1 MAENYCGKNC
11 EACSFKEKLSC
22 PGCKTGPGN
31 TFDGDC
37 DIARCCRERGHDTC
51 ATCTQQSWCGKNR
64 SAETMADIRQQKQE
78 RERAKREKLEKQ
90 MPLLAKCLTVIFW
103 VSLAVNIPAV
113 MSNEFTVSLPGLYRT
128 GQILSIVLSL
138 AITGVY
144 FSLRKVND
152 RYQKAAI
159 YLGIS
164 LLADFVL
171 NWITG
176 GESRTWTLLV
186 SIPAAVLSFAG
197 KFQLYN
203 AHSEVLVP
211 VDYELSEKW
220 MKLWKWYIRLFVAII
235 AGLLLVVILPV
246 LGLLAVVAAAI
257 GTIVVA
263 IMELTYLYRM
273 MDRFRNYAKELAA

>member
-22 PGCKTGPGN
+22 SGCKTGPGRKIG
-31 TFDGDC
+31 GDC
-37 DIARCCRERGHDTC
+37 EIARCCCERGHDTC
-51 ATCTQQSWCGKNR
+51 ATCNQQSWCGKNR
-64 SAETMADIRQQKQE
+64 SSETMADIRLQKQE

-90 MPLLAKCLTVIFW
+90 MPLLANCLTVVFW
-103 VSLAVNIPAV
+103 VGLAMNIPSA
-113 MSNEFTVSLPGLYRT
+113 MSNQLTVSLPGLYRT
-128 GQILSIVLSL
+128 GQILSIILSL
-138 AITGVY
+138 VIVGTY
-144 FSLRKVND
+144 SSLRKVND

-164 LLADFVL
+164 LFASFVL

-176 GESRTWTLLV
+176 GESRAWTLLV

-197 KFQLYN
+197 KFQLYSAN
-203 AHSEVLVP
+203 SEVLVP

-220 MKLWKWYIRLFVAII
+220 MKLWKWYIRLFGVSI
-235 AGLLLVVILPV
+235 AGLLLVVILPI

-257 GTIVVA
+257 GTIVVG
-263 IMELTYLYRM
+263 IMELIYQYRM
-273 MDRFRNYAKELAA
+273 MDRFRTYAKNLAA